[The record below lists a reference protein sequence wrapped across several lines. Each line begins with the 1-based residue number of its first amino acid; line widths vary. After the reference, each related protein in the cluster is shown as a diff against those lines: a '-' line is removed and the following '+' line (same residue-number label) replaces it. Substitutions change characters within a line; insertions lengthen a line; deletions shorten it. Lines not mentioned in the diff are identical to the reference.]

1 MQTKSIKFIFE
12 GGRKGPHHSLLDSV
26 SEKLTLKK
34 KKKKKKMSTPKHFT
48 ELRENV
54 KEAMM

>member
-34 KKKKKKMSTPKHFT
+34 IKKKKMSTPKHFT
-48 ELRENV
+48 ELRENF

>member
-12 GGRKGPHHSLLDSV
+12 GGRKGQHHSLLDSV

-34 KKKKKKMSTPKHFT
+34 KKKKKMSTPKHFT
-48 ELRENV
+48 KLRENF
-54 KEAMM
+54 KEAIM

>member
-34 KKKKKKMSTPKHFT
+34 KEKEKHFT
-48 ELRENV
+48 ELKQKF

>member
-34 KKKKKKMSTPKHFT
+34 IKKKKMSTPKHFT
-48 ELRENV
+48 ELRETF

>member
-1 MQTKSIKFIFE
+1 MQTKSIKFIFWRGKE
-12 GGRKGPHHSLLDSV
+12 GATSFFVGFSFW
-26 SEKLTLKK
+26 EINIK

-48 ELRENV
+48 ELRENF